1 MIISI
6 YPHQYTDLYGRVTGV
21 WVRAAVET
29 RPCEG
34 YDQDKIAVLERELGR
49 FVERHLI
56 AAIRRPEP

>member
-6 YPHQYTDLYGRVTGV
+6 YPYQSTDLYGRVTGV
-21 WVRAAVET
+21 WVRAEVET

-49 FVERHLI
+49 FVERHFI